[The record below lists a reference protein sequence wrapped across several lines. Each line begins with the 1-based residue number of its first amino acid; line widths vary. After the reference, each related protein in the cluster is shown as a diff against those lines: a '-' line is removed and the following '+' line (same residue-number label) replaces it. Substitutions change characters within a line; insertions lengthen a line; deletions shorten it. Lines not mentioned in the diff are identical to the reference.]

1 VIQTSN
7 DGRVAVDEAFAAE
20 AIDAAEA
27 GRSGVL
33 RKLSWEHPNWIRL
46 VSSMVNMEQGL
57 TAATTCLH
65 SAAAAGHAA
74 TVHSLVTEAAC
85 DILARNALGQFA
97 WDVEAN
103 DPAVRDLLDRLQQTQ
118 PNTTPTNIKDHD
130 HSSSLDGTDSRS
142 TARPTLDTL
151 NERENASNR
160 ASTLCSAFEGTW
172 CTRWKEPSSPYFIS
186 CFLLES
192 VVDDS

>member
-1 VIQTSN
+1 MNQTSN

-27 GRSGVL
+27 ARSGVL

-57 TAATTCLH
+57 TATTTCLH

-103 DPAVRDLLDRLQQTQ
+103 DQCTSVTGFTRSFAADTTKYNTNKYQGSRPLVNVGRHRLSINRS
-118 PNTTPTNIKDHD
+118 P
-130 HSSSLDGTDSRS
+130 DSRHV
-142 TARPTLDTL
+142 
-151 NERENASNR
+151 ER
-160 ASTLCSAFEGTW
+160 T
-172 CTRWKEPSSPYFIS
+172 
-186 CFLLES
+186 
-192 VVDDS
+192 